1 MPRNT
6 RTTPVAPEVTPPAV
20 DFLFYFLFKS
30 RDFLLFFVLF
40 LFLINKYG
48 VRVALR
54 LAPGL
59 VPRLTAEQRPALTVY
74 PQPYLVLHRR
84 SCDNGLVA
92 FATRCCRLIV
102 ERRRGARQS
111 AGGPARGRAGGGVI
125 SRMERGGARATGERS
140 RGMRSRTS

>member
-20 DFLFYFLFKS
+20 DFLFLFYLS
-30 RDFLLFFVLF
+30 LGTFYCFFVLF

-48 VRVALR
+48 VQVALR

-84 SCDNGLVA
+84 SCDNGVGVVVVVGSGVSIRCRCLVA
-92 FATRCCRLIV
+92 VSTSMSMSVSLSVSVSVSMSVSVSVSSDGLCRV
-102 ERRRGARQS
+102 S
-111 AGGPARGRAGGGVI
+111 V
-125 SRMERGGARATGERS
+125 SV
-140 RGMRSRTS
+140 